1 MRVFPKRQHQ
11 MASFGD
17 AAVGSSDRSVSLTPS
32 DAARALDVLSE
43 DARRLFSNAVVS
55 GIGLWSWDLLTSRWT
70 LSDETRAMLGPIADE
85 GSDTSILVETLF
97 GKCDPDGAFRLSR
110 TDTGKDA
117 WIASA
122 SRPVLDAEGR
132 AIRIVGTLRDVT
144 TLRRSD
150 CGHDINKSQL
160 DTALSVGRMV
170 IWDLDIAT
178 GIVTRSAN
186 AEEVL
191 GVRREP
197 IVAFYDR
204 IHPEDRS
211 KVDWETSDN
220 PVPPEGDVRF
230 RYRHPAGWDMWL
242 ESSAARVELQGE
254 HGHIIGITT
263 DVTERQQA
271 EERLR
276 YAAHHDP
283 LTGLLNRK
291 AWTALVEKMA
301 AETTRAPHRLI
312 VFDVDLFKA
321 INDGLGHDAGDAVLI
336 AIGERLRAEWLPTA
350 AARLGGDE
358 FAALVPGGGDDRD
371 AARAIDVCL
380 GAISRPVAIG
390 GRDVAISISAGVARF
405 PEDGTTAADLA
416 KNADLAL
423 YAAKARGRSRAFLFA
438 PALRA
443 TFDARVAVL
452 SDFRDALRAGH
463 IAPFYQPKVSL
474 ATGRL
479 VGFEALARW
488 NHPKRGLLTPAAF
501 AAAFEDGDLAYHL
514 GIAMR
519 SAVLGD
525 MQRWLGRGLATG
537 RVAVNCVGSEF
548 ADGDFG
554 AKVLREIETAGVP
567 PALFEIE
574 VTEGVMMDRD
584 AAMVGSAMTVLR
596 ESGVAISLDD
606 FGTGYASLIHLKRFP
621 VDAIK
626 IDRSFVAEGNDGSDA
641 AIVAAIIGMGRSL
654 GIVTVAEGVETA
666 DQAAKLLALGCDQ
679 AQGFLFGKPMHAERV
694 PWFIKRAQ
702 TRANRA
708 TLPVR
713 LKTVSGL
720 EQ

>member
-1 MRVFPKRQHQ
+1 MRVLPKREDQF
-11 MASFGD
+11 ASHG
-17 AAVGSSDRSVSLTPS
+17 
-32 DAARALDVLSE
+32 
-43 DARRLFSNAVVS
+43 
-55 GIGLWSWDLLTSRWT
+55 
-70 LSDETRAMLGPIADE
+70 IADVKTFE
-85 GSDTSILVETLF
+85 QPADLAP
-97 GKCDPDGAFRLSR
+97 PDAVRS
-110 TDTGKDA
+110 TD
-117 WIASA
+117 I
-122 SRPVLDAEGR
+122 
-132 AIRIVGTLRDVT
+132 LRDVIE
-144 TLRRSD
+144 LQPSKNE
-150 CGHDINKSQL
+150 HDVNESRL
-160 DTALSVGRMV
+160 DAALTVGRMV

-186 AEEVL
+186 AADVL
-191 GVRREP
+191 GVICEP
-197 IVAFYDR
+197 ISDFFDR
-204 IHPEDRS
+204 VHPEDRS

-242 ESSAARVELQGE
+242 ESSAARVALQGE
-254 HGHIIGITT
+254 HGHIIGITV
-263 DVTERQQA
+263 DVTERQRA
-271 EERLR
+271 EESLR
-276 YAAHHDP
+276 YAAHHDS

-291 AWTALVEKMA
+291 AWMALIEGMA
-301 AETTRAPHRLI
+301 AKATREPHRLI

-336 AIGERLRAEWLPTA
+336 AIGERLRAQALLTA
-350 AARLGGDE
+350 AARIGGDE
-358 FAALVPGGGDDRD
+358 FAALVPCGGGDWDVARVID
-371 AARAIDVCL
+371 ACL
-380 GAISRPVAIG
+380 SAISRPVAIG

-423 YAAKARGRSRAFLFA
+423 YAAKASGRKRAFLFA

-443 TFDARVAVL
+443 TFDARLSVL
-452 SDFRDALRAGH
+452 SECRDALRAGH

-474 ATGRL
+474 ATGRV

-519 SAVLGD
+519 SAVLDD
-525 MQRWLGRGLATG
+525 MQRWLGRGLAIG

-554 AKVLREIETAGVP
+554 AKVLREIEARGVP
-567 PALFEIE
+567 PTLFEIE
-574 VTEGVMMDRD
+574 ITEGVMMDRD
-584 AAMVGSAMTVLR
+584 AALVGSTMAILR
-596 ESGVAISLDD
+596 EAGVAVSLDD

-626 IDRSFVAEGNDGSDA
+626 IDRSFVAEINDGSDA

-654 GIVTVAEGVETA
+654 GIATVAEGVETA
-666 DQAAKLLALGCDQ
+666 DQAARLLTLGCDQ
-679 AQGFLFGKPMHAERV
+679 AQGFLFGKPMHADRV

-702 TRANRA
+702 TRGDRA
-708 TLPVR
+708 APLLR
-713 LKTVSGL
+713 LKTAAGL